1 MAILNRPRLIV
12 VANNETPRAVEVTVP
27 SCASKPALPP
37 TGNAVLDEAVR
48 EMAAGTPARVV
59 ISRLKGLVAKT
70 EDAIRLIELAIARS
84 ERRYPIKQ
92 PDPRS

>member
-1 MAILNRPRLIV
+1 MAIHRPRLIV
-12 VANNETPRAVEVTVP
+12 VVNNETPRAVGVTVP

-48 EMAAGTPARVV
+48 EMTAGTPARVV